1 MNQKNHESDWSFF
14 FFIFKKFG
22 FSDLGIFRPL
32 APLAR
37 FVWVCAC
44 VNCALLHKHL
54 VRFFQMY
61 FAVHKY
67 RALGFFCVLFLPFLI
82 VLWEIK

>member
-1 MNQKNHESDWSFF
+1 MSQKNHESDWLF

-37 FVWVCAC
+37 FVWVRAC
-44 VNCALLHKHL
+44 VNFALLRKHL
-54 VRFFQMY
+54 VRFFSNIFLHEQISC
-61 FAVHKY
+61 FGLLLRFVS
-67 RALGFFCVLFLPFLI
+67 GFFHC
-82 VLWEIK
+82 EMGK